1 MTRLPAYR
9 ARPGARPAVSNPSAE
24 EARSL
29 EAKTVLSLET
39 LERWVGRPVFDQL
52 IVQFVRE
59 SRSSLATLADFERI
73 ATEVSGQD
81 LTMVLR

>member
-1 MTRLPAYR
+1 M
-9 ARPGARPAVSNPSAE
+9 
-24 EARSL
+24 
-29 EAKTVLSLET
+29 LSLET